1 MLVEEIAIFLCVS
14 NRKKKQKNNNYD
26 LFSTE
31 DDLSVSL
38 IETRVARGVMYI
50 NRVLSNKNG
59 GCDHFLFC
67 DG

>member
-1 MLVEEIAIFLCVS
+1 MCQIE
-14 NRKKKQKNNNYD
+14 KKKQKNNNYD